1 MGISRVYVFNAE
13 SHSPIL
19 QRLPVK
25 ANILVDQSGRARL
38 ADFGLLTIV
47 SDPANFLSS
56 SSCTQSGTSRWMSP
70 ELISPQ
76 QFGLKIGRPTKSS
89 DCYALGMV
97 IYEIIS
103 GKPPFYEDAEITASL
118 KVLRGEHPLR
128 GEEFMERLWGM
139 LKQCWTP
146 QPNDRP
152 SVEDVLRGLETCSNT
167 PPPPFPGMDN
177 GMEVDL
183 EFNGW

>member
-1 MGISRVYVFNAE
+1 MYVFNAK
-13 SHSPIL
+13 SRSPIL
-19 QRLPVK
+19 QCPPVK
-25 ANILVDQSGRARL
+25 ANILVDQACRARL

-56 SSCTQSGTSRWMSP
+56 SSCTQSGTPRWMSP

-76 QFGLKIGRPTKSS
+76 QFGLKTGRPTKSS

-97 IYEIIS
+97 IYEVIS
-103 GKPPFYEDAEITASL
+103 GKLPFYEDAEIMASL

-128 GEEFMERLWGM
+128 GEGFMEGLWGM
-139 LKQCWTP
+139 LERCWMS

-152 SVEDVLRGLETCSNT
+152 SVEDVQRCLETCSNT
-167 PPPPFPGMDN
+167 PLPPFPGVDN
-177 GMEVDL
+177 GVDVDL
-183 EFNGW
+183 GFNGW